1 MWRRLPICCRT
12 GWTGSRC
19 TSEQTGDRAP
29 ASVAAWDSPRYCG
42 MRLLLLPYA
51 SQRGS
56 FMTRMKIGTSIKG
69 RLWCAAVIVVA
80 GVIASG
86 SLVLAQGSAD
96 RTARAIDQAQR
107 AVRERIASQDSSRNV
122 TVQFGPDA
130 RTESPSN
137 TDVRVSG
144 TGSAVRATDRMS
156 RPFSYEAVVNTRNS
170 NVSAIRYDW
179 RGDWYNTGNGNGN
192 GNGNG
197 SGFGR
202 GRGRGVV
209 VESPDRHLPPQS
221 RAQRRC
227 RRDGTPRHKQPA
239 GAGPGA
245 PPHGHHAAPG
255 GAGVAHHRAQRTHHD
270 HRVVCGRP
278 RHIRGR
284 RP

>member
-1 MWRRLPICCRT
+1 
-12 GWTGSRC
+12 
-19 TSEQTGDRAP
+19 
-29 ASVAAWDSPRYCG
+29 
-42 MRLLLLPYA
+42 
-51 SQRGS
+51 
-56 FMTRMKIGTSIKG
+56 MTRMEIGTSIKG

-122 TVQFGPDA
+122 TVQFGSDA

-179 RGDWYNTGNGNGN
+179 RGDWYNGGNGNSNGNGN
-192 GNGNG
+192 GG
-197 SGFGR
+197 GFGR

-209 VESPDRHLPPQS
+209 SNRLTGTTDAPWPSLRLRPRGSHSRPTGVNRSSS
-221 RAQRRC
+221 RA
-227 RRDGTPRHKQPA
+227 
-239 GAGPGA
+239 
-245 PPHGHHAAPG
+245 
-255 GAGVAHHRAQRTHHD
+255 VA
-270 HRVVCGRP
+270 
-278 RHIRGR
+278 GR
-284 RP
+284 RERLRRWLETD